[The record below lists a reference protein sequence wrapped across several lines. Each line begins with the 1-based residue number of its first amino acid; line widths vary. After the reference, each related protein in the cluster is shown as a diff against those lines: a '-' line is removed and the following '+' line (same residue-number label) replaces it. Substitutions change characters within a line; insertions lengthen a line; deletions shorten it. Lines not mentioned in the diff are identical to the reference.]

1 MDSIVVRFRAKEVVI
16 SDQAGLWRRVITA
29 KRRVLDAIV
38 GRPDLAFRSKQV
50 FQAYTGL
57 CGEAEFAHD
66 DGELDEEL
74 VHMLEEQAE
83 KVIEAWREH
92 TAAR

>member
-1 MDSIVVRFRAKEVVI
+1 MP
-16 SDQAGLWRRVITA
+16 DQSALWKRITTA

-66 DGELDEEL
+66 DKELDEEL
-74 VHMLEEQAE
+74 VNMLEAQAE
-83 KVIEAWREH
+83 KVIKAWQEH
-92 TAAR
+92 TVAR